1 MIFITL
7 FPLLWFHRHKY
18 IACLKAG
25 KEKQRANKTMA
36 SLFGSLVWLDCQA
49 KERQIWGFKAR
60 QCFCRKNFK
69 YVQVL
74 QISTKVCF
82 DLFLCVPLSKLRL
95 LCDPIVCC
103 IIIVFSFIII
113 IDYYTWI
120 YIPPTGHVLLF
131 EQYFRLLFNC
141 EGAVTAN
148 FKNSGKKPYPN
159 NISSAMLLFFSV
171 SVCPSFFWRAKTHDV
186 LKLILFSSDDYQL
199 IN

>member
-1 MIFITL
+1 MPKIWHYLKSKFLSDSGISGSMIFITL

-82 DLFLCVPLSKLRL
+82 DLFLCVPLSKLRQ

-103 IIIVFSFIII
+103 IIIVFSFSICLFWISG
-113 IDYYTWI
+113 YYT
-120 YIPPTGHVLLF
+120 TGQEIISAHSS
-131 EQYFRLLFNC
+131 
-141 EGAVTAN
+141 TAM
-148 FKNSGKKPYPN
+148 K
-159 NISSAMLLFFSV
+159 
-171 SVCPSFFWRAKTHDV
+171 D
-186 LKLILFSSDDYQL
+186 
-199 IN
+199 